1 MTFKKGR
8 STMGIGSFWDNA
20 AMFMGGV
27 VLIYFSAT
35 RREDIG
41 SKATWL
47 MYLGISLLTSAILQ
61 FVMEYAARS
70 GGH

>member
-1 MTFKKGR
+1 MTLKKGR
-8 STMGIGSFWDNA
+8 SAMGLGSFWDNA
-20 AMFMGGV
+20 ALFMGGV

-47 MYLGISLLTSAILQ
+47 MYLGISLLTGAILQ
-61 FVMEYAARS
+61 FVMEYAVRT